1 MEEKPKIDF
10 SHVTAQG
17 LEEFTLVYKMRYY
30 HQLTPATITS
40 MENRMREL
48 GITAD
53 DDRFISLINKL
64 LSNKTLASVQRQ
76 TLMKFQIARRMR
88 GHEEIHLPA
97 YDINGHKVIRVS
109 VNH

>member
-1 MEEKPKIDF
+1 MEGKSEVDF

-17 LEEFTLVYKMRYY
+17 LEEFTLVYNMRYY

-48 GITAD
+48 GITAE

-64 LSNKTLASVQRQ
+64 LSNKTLAPVQQQ
-76 TLMKFQIARRMR
+76 TLMKFQIARSMR
-88 GHEEIHLPA
+88 GHEEIHLPTYA
-97 YDINGHKVIRVS
+97 INGHKVIRVS